1 MDLALTDYKFTFNH
15 NHRVNL
21 SPDFSPDLET
31 MEVLIGMGW
40 RRRGGGGGIAR
51 VYPPCCVV
59 CGSGEDMTVC
69 MCRAYM

>member
-21 SPDFSPDLET
+21 SPDFPPDLET

-40 RRRGGGGGIAR
+40 RRRGGGLLLGYTPH
-51 VYPPCCVV
+51 VVWCV
-59 CGSGEDMTVC
+59 GRE
-69 MCRAYM
+69 RI